1 MTCDQAQGLIPLY
14 AARALS
20 ESDGAV
26 LIAHV
31 AQCTVC
37 QAELVE
43 AMRLGHELR
52 AAFARLPG
60 APEGTWLSVAAR
72 TVGMPL
78 LQVDLGSEVAGLSL
92 SVGATRTG
100 TPITGSLSILGREM
114 PVLRI

>member
-1 MTCDQAQGLIPLY
+1 MNCERACGLIPLY

-20 ESDGAV
+20 ESAGAA
-26 LIAHV
+26 LIEHV
-31 AQCTVC
+31 ARCEGC
-37 QAELVE
+37 QTELVE

-72 TVGMPL
+72 TLGTSL
-78 LQVDLGSEVAGLSL
+78 LRVDLGSELAGLSL
-92 SVGATRTG
+92 NVGATKTG
-100 TPITGSLSILGREM
+100 TPITGSLSILGREV